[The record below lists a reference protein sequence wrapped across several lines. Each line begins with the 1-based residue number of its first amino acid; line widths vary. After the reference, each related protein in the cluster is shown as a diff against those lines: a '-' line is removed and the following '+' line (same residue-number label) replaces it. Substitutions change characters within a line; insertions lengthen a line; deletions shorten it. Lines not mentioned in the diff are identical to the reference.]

1 MTKTLSDMFAAA
13 KAPRIDWAGESV
25 YAIYE
30 IDPVPDGMIVEFLRA
45 KDAPV
50 QGLSLTA
57 KGGMLMIN
65 NIEASDIALWHDTAP
80 AKVSVRVKRK
90 PRAKMTLKF
99 WNIWR
104 QGTGETSII
113 QAWQGDAGM
122 RIDKVGGGK
131 ELLLRCSD
139 GEGPVDFNDL
149 KVRLIVE

>member
-30 IDPVPDGMIVEFLRA
+30 MDPAPDGMIVEFLQA
-45 KDAPV
+45 KDAPI

-57 KGGMLMIN
+57 KGGMLVIN
-65 NIEASDIALWHDTAP
+65 NIEASDMALWQDTAP
-80 AKVSVRVKRK
+80 AKVSVRVKRV
-90 PRAKMTLKF
+90 PGAKITLKF

-104 QGTGETSII
+104 QGMGETGIT

-122 RIDKVGGGK
+122 RIDKVESGK

-139 GEGPVDFNDL
+139 GEGPVDFGDL
-149 KVRLIVE
+149 TVRLTIE